1 MFLFHYVKLSAF
13 NIPVFNFEVGNNCSE
28 LFTVSLS
35 RKIVCDNLILQ
46 FRNKIRNKKQEKNN

>member
-13 NIPVFNFEVGNNCSE
+13 NIPVIYFEVGNNYSE

-35 RKIVCDNLILQ
+35 RKIVCENLILQ
-46 FRNKIRNKKQEKNN
+46 FRNKIRNKKRENNN